1 METTNSTSENE
12 VKQGTKWSMRDLWHF
27 VLLIVF
33 VVLPIRYFV
42 AQPFIVSG
50 ASMDPTF
57 TDGQYIIVDQLSYK
71 FNNPT
76 RGDVVIFRYAGD
88 TSKFFIKRIIG
99 LPGETVKIVSN
110 EIFIKKVGANEFE
123 KLDEQNITK
132 DFSFTAEWTLLPDE
146 LFVMGDNRKNS
157 LDSRYFGPI
166 KKDTI
171 IGRAF
176 VRLLPLSTID
186 YLPGKLNL

>member
-1 METTNSTSENE
+1 MESTNSTLENE
-12 VKQGTKWSMRDLWHF
+12 VKQGSKWSMRDLWHF

-57 TDGQYIIVDQLSYK
+57 ADGQYIIVDQLTYK
-71 FNNPT
+71 FNNAT
-76 RGDVVIFRYAGD
+76 RGDVIIFRYAGD

-99 LPGETVKIVSN
+99 LPGETVKIAGN
-110 EIFIKKVGANEFE
+110 EIFIKKVGATEFE
-123 KLDEQNITK
+123 KLDEQDITK

-176 VRLLPLSTID
+176 VRLLPLTTID

>member
-1 METTNSTSENE
+1 MESTHSTLENE
-12 VKQGTKWSMRDLWHF
+12 VKQGSKWSMRDLWHF

-57 TDGQYIIVDQLSYK
+57 TDGQYIIVDQLTYK
-71 FNNPT
+71 FNNAT

-99 LPGETVKIVSN
+99 LPGETVKIAGN
-110 EIFIKKVGANEFE
+110 EIFIKKVGATEFE
-123 KLDEQNITK
+123 KLDEQDITK

-176 VRLLPLSTID
+176 VRLLPLTTID

>member
-1 METTNSTSENE
+1 MESTNSTLENE
-12 VKQGTKWSMRDLWHF
+12 VKQGSKWSMRDLWHF

-57 TDGQYIIVDQLSYK
+57 TDGQYIIVDQLTYK
-71 FNNPT
+71 FNNAT
-76 RGDVVIFRYAGD
+76 RGDVIIFRYAGD

-99 LPGETVKIVSN
+99 LPGEIVKIAGN
-110 EIFIKKVGANEFE
+110 EIFIKKVGATEFE
-123 KLDEQNITK
+123 KLDEQDITK

-176 VRLLPLSTID
+176 VRLLPLTTID